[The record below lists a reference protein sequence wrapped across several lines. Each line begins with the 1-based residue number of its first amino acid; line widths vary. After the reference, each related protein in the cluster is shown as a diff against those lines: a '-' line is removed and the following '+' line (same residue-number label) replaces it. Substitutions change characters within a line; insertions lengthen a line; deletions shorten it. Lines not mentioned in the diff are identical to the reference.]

1 MNSYLNTHIK
11 KYPKMQIEDKIKLL
25 MQANLGCGHLVNDF
39 DKVLKRVMSELQ
51 EINESSEPLI
61 EEIGNN
67 YVRVHLKPYYDKYHS
82 FDKLINAFI
91 LSSKEE
97 ANLDAFLEELECLRK
112 TLNNDEI
119 IFLDNYL
126 CNKNYLIS
134 HSKIYR
140 DEYNPHYLVIHKKY
154 L

>member
-1 MNSYLNTHIK
+1 MKNKIFEQIK
-11 KYPKMQIEDKIKLL
+11 KYSKIIIHRHSRPDGDALGSQIGLKEAIKATFPKKEVYIVGDMNKRYEFMGKMDIINDDVYKG
-25 MQANLGCGHLVNDF
+25 ALV
-39 DKVLKRVMSELQ
+39 
-51 EINESSEPLI
+51 
-61 EEIGNN
+61 
-67 YVRVHLKPYYDKYHS
+67 
-82 FDKLINAFI
+82 FI
-91 LSSKEE
+91 LDCSEKS
-97 ANLDAFLEELECLRK
+97 LIS
-112 TLNNDEI
+112 DEI